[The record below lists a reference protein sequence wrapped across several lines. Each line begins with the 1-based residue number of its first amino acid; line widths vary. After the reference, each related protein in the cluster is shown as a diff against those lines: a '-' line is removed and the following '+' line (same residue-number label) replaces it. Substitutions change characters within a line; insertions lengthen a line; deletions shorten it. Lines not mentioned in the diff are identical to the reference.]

1 MPNHVYNTLFSTGKP
16 ITMEKLHNASKEL
29 NGGLAMLLM
38 PRPQEEENNWYH
50 WNLDNW
56 GTKWGCYDQDI
67 EGDMM
72 RFTTAWGT
80 ISDELLD
87 RIAKH
92 FPNFVFDYE
101 EEQGWGG
108 QIIYK
113 NGKLFQKEEY
123 DIPNWDYYGETE
135 DGTEVYRLAENYI
148 RLDNC
153 YDSGWYYY
161 QNLEEP
167 VDLSEKVLNIREL

>member
-1 MPNHVYNTLFSTGKP
+1 MPNHVYNILHSTDKP
-16 ITMEKLHNASKEL
+16 KTMELLHNSSKEL

-38 PRPQEEENNWYH
+38 PRPQEEEDNWYH
-50 WNLDNW
+50 WNIDNW

-67 EGDMM
+67 EGDQIN
-72 RFTTAWGT
+72 FTTAWGS

-87 RIAKH
+87 SIGLH
-92 FPNFVFDYE
+92 LQNFIFEYE

-113 NGKLFQKEEY
+113 NGELFQKEEY
-123 DIPNWDYYGETE
+123 DIPNWDCIGETE

-148 RLDNC
+148 KLDDC
-153 YDSGWYYY
+153 YDSGWYYH

-167 VDLSEKVLNIREL
+167 VDLSEKVLNVREL

>member
-1 MPNHVYNTLFSTGKP
+1 MPNHVYNILHSTDKP
-16 ITMEKLHNASKEL
+16 KTMELLHNSSKEL

-38 PRPQEEENNWYH
+38 PRPQEEEDNWYH
-50 WNLDNW
+50 WNIDNW
-56 GTKWGCYDQDI
+56 GTKWGCYDQDV
-67 EGDMM
+67 EGDQIN
-72 RFTTAWGT
+72 FTTAWGS

-87 RIAKH
+87 SIGLH
-92 FPNFVFDYE
+92 LQNFIFEYE

-113 NGKLFQKEEY
+113 NGELFQKEEY
-123 DIPNWDYYGETE
+123 DIPNWDCIGETE

-148 RLDNC
+148 KLDDC
-153 YDSGWYYY
+153 YDSGWYYH

-167 VDLSEKVLNIREL
+167 VDLSEKVLNVREL

>member
-1 MPNHVYNTLFSTGKP
+1 MPNHVYNILHSTDKP
-16 ITMEKLHNASKEL
+16 KTMELLHNSSKEL

-38 PRPQEEENNWYH
+38 PRPQEEEDNWYH
-50 WNLDNW
+50 WNIDNW
-56 GTKWGCYDQDI
+56 GTKWGCYDQDV
-67 EGDMM
+67 EGDQIH
-72 RFTTAWGT
+72 FTTAWGS

-87 RIAKH
+87 LIGLH
-92 FPNFVFDYE
+92 LQNFIFEYE

-113 NGKLFQKEEY
+113 NGELFQKEEY
-123 DIPNWDYYGETE
+123 DIPNWDCIGETE

-148 RLDNC
+148 KLDDC
-153 YDSGWYYY
+153 YDSGWYYH

-167 VDLSEKVLNIREL
+167 VDLSEKVLNVREL

>member
-1 MPNHVYNTLFSTGKP
+1 MPNHVYNTLYSTDKP
-16 ITMEKLHNASKEL
+16 HTMELLHNSSKEL

-38 PRPQEEENNWYH
+38 PRPQEEEDNWYH
-50 WNLDNW
+50 WNIDNW
-56 GTKWGCYDQDI
+56 GTKWGCYDQDV
-67 EGDMM
+67 EGDQLH
-72 RFTTAWGT
+72 FTTAWGT
-80 ISDELLD
+80 ISIELLD

-92 FPNFVFDYE
+92 FPNFIFEYE

-108 QIIYK
+108 EITYK
-113 NGKLFQKEEY
+113 NGQLYQHEGY
-123 DIPNWDYYGETE
+123 NIPNWDCIGETE

-148 RLDNC
+148 KLDAC

-167 VDLSEKVLNIREL
+167 VDLSEKVLNVREL

>member
-1 MPNHVYNTLFSTGKP
+1 MPNHVYNILHSTDKP
-16 ITMEKLHNASKEL
+16 KTMELLHNSSKEL

-38 PRPQEEENNWYH
+38 PRPQEEEDNWYH
-50 WNLDNW
+50 WNIDNW
-56 GTKWGCYDQDI
+56 GTKWGCYDQDV
-67 EGDMM
+67 EGDQIN
-72 RFTTAWGT
+72 FTTAWGS

-87 RIAKH
+87 LIGLH
-92 FPNFVFDYE
+92 LQNFIFEYE

-113 NGKLFQKEEY
+113 NGELFQKEEY
-123 DIPNWDYYGETE
+123 DIPNWDCIGETE

-148 RLDNC
+148 KLDDC
-153 YDSGWYYY
+153 YDSGWYYH

-167 VDLSEKVLNIREL
+167 VDLSEKVLNVREL

>member
-1 MPNHVYNTLFSTGKP
+1 MPNHVYNTLYSTGKP

-38 PRPQEEENNWYH
+38 PRPQEQEDNWYH

-56 GTKWGCYDQDI
+56 GTKWGCYDQNI

-72 RFTTAWGT
+72 HFTTAWSI
-80 ISDELLD
+80 ISDELLN

-92 FPNFVFDYE
+92 FPNFIFEYE

-108 QIIYK
+108 VITYK
-113 NGKLFQKEEY
+113 DGELYQHETY
-123 DIPNWDYYGETE
+123 DIPDWDAQAETE
-135 DGTEVYRLAENYI
+135 DGHDVYHLASDYE
-148 RLDNC
+148 RLDEC
-153 YDSGWYYY
+153 YESGWYYSMS
-161 QNLEEP
+161 LEEP
-167 VDLSEKVLNIREL
+167 VDSSTKILNVQNF